1 MPKKVLLPILLMVV
15 GVGWLLS
22 SNLSRGNYF
31 VPVDEMDQYGEK
43 IYSMNLRVKGRII
56 AGSIRKDAKP
66 IAFSIEEK
74 TSTLDVV
81 YVGSE
86 PLPDLFKDHAEA
98 VVEGHLRKDGVFEAK
113 HLQAKCA
120 SKYEGEAP
128 TDGYPAAPVPSA
140 AISTPQLQPGSS
152 P

>member
-1 MPKKVLLPILLMVV
+1 MPKKVLIPILLTVI

-31 VPVDEMDQYGEK
+31 VPVNEMAEFGDR
-43 IYSMNLRVKGRII
+43 IYTMNLRVKGRIVP
-56 AGSIRKDAKP
+56 GSIKNDVKP
-66 IAFSIEEK
+66 VAFTIAEENTELK
-74 TSTLDVV
+74 VL
-81 YVGSE
+81 YVGEE
-86 PLPDLFKDHAEA
+86 PLPDLFKDRAEA
-98 VVEGHLRKDGVFEAK
+98 VVEGHLRKDGIFEAK

-128 TDGYPAAPVPSA
+128 TEGVPLTSPNA
-140 AISTPQLQPGSS
+140 SINTQTSTGSI